1 MIGSLFKFPFL
12 KLVVAL
18 KHRSIFTNIAYKV
31 KTFKML
37 SAATASLFLMLLFA
51 YAYAMVIRL
60 DGGFYC
66 GLHLPAFK
74 PTNLLMEILEPINYG
89 VQIWVVATLVS
100 KRNFKAEFW
109 FLVLTNVL
117 SLFVL
122 VFMFALKKIF
132 AATILLGVTLTL
144 EIITLIKLA
153 VHKNAWIPYLFTVAL
168 NSYLFIVMIW
178 IAMNN

>member
-1 MIGSLFKFPFL
+1 M
-12 KLVVAL
+12 
-18 KHRSIFTNIAYKV
+18 
-31 KTFKML
+31 KTFRML

-66 GLHLPAFK
+66 GLNLPTFK

-122 VFMFALKKIF
+122 VFMFALKSVF
-132 AATILLGVTLTL
+132 WATMLMGLTL
-144 EIITLIKLA
+144 ILEIVTLIKLA
-153 VHKNAWIPYLFTVAL
+153 VRKNAWLPYLFTVAL
-168 NSYLFIVMIW
+168 NSYLFVVLIW
-178 IAMNN
+178 IASNN